1 MFFLANFF
9 IISLSKIEV
18 AMFGFGIQGTI
29 NKDFFFRWLVEI
41 RMHFCNISMT
51 KGTQQKIS
59 ARTSIFRFLASTTES
74 TLTEA
79 VDLFPINGS
88 SRVTEKSNRCTPRY
102 TAFSGIL
109 S

>member
-1 MFFLANFF
+1 MVLEFKVLL
-9 IISLSKIEV
+9 I
-18 AMFGFGIQGTI
+18 
-29 NKDFFFRWLVEI
+29 KDFFFRWLVEI

-88 SRVTEKSNRCTPRY
+88 SIQKSRLDRRL
-102 TAFSGIL
+102 F
-109 S
+109 

>member
-1 MFFLANFF
+1 MVLEFKVLL
-9 IISLSKIEV
+9 I
-18 AMFGFGIQGTI
+18 
-29 NKDFFFRWLVEI
+29 KDFFFRWLVEI

-88 SRVTEKSNRCTPRY
+88 SRGQFGYRELLYGKPV
-102 TAFSGIL
+102 F
-109 S
+109 